1 MWRRFLAIILYM
13 KPLITAITLA
23 IVPLSVLAY
32 NPLVVEP
39 TEPYAI
45 IPIEGDPYIEHHYLG
60 SLEEYPEMY
69 ELTTE
74 VSMTLKFSIW
84 QKSSRKA
91 VPFGLILVRQNDDD
105 GGVTELVRLSQP
117 ISEWQKSHSG
127 ALGMTFL
134 KSKTIEQE
142 IKPGTYRIEVSTPDN
157 TGDYLLLIGEEPES
171 GTSLSDVRTIQK
183 NFGYTVVHLLFSSFV
198 YIPLGILGVLYGIY
212 GFRRYR
218 TERAHAAISS

>member
-1 MWRRFLAIILYM
+1 MLNMKSLIAAVSLAIM
-13 KPLITAITLA
+13 P
-23 IVPLSVLAY
+23 VSVLAY
-32 NPLVVEP
+32 NPLPVEP
-39 TEPYAI
+39 TEPYAV

-69 ELTTE
+69 ELTTD
-74 VSMTLKFSIW
+74 VAMTLKFSIW

-105 GGVTELVRLSQP
+105 GGVTELARLSQP
-117 ISEWQKSHSG
+117 IAEWQKSHS
-127 ALGMTFL
+127 AILGMTFL

-171 GTSLSDVRTIQK
+171 GTSLGDVRTIQK
-183 NFGYTVVHLLFSSFV
+183 QFGYTVVHLLFSSFV

-218 TERAHAAISS
+218 TERAHASVSS